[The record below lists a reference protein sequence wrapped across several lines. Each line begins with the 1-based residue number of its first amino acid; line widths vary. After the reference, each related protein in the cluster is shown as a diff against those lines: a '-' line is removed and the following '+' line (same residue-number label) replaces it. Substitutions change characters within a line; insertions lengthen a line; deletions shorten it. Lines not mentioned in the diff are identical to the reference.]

1 MTTRERRVVLAG
13 AAVVLLTWLGTR
25 VLQPAV
31 RAVFDRESRIALLE
45 DRVERLQR
53 LAADSAALR
62 EQAAAA
68 ERQLASMPRR
78 VLQARTAPL
87 AASQV
92 QALLQEAA
100 DGARLAVN
108 RTDVSFEPDSTGAL
122 AASLVAYGDIHGLA
136 AFLASVENGPRLL
149 TLRRL
154 VVQQNSALR
163 GAPDVLSLNLQLSAP
178 VMLDGITPPSAAGAE
193 SRDAGANI
201 MAFGAARDW
210 QDALVRA
217 NLFSASRT
225 APRVRFTLP
234 GEEASPAAYD
244 MDVAANAPSGAEAP
258 QLALVGIFGGRERRA
273 ALIDDGSG
281 DAARVLQ
288 VGDRLNGWLLRRIDS
303 SSVRL
308 ERAGQVRVLRL
319 VRTPLSDSSE

>member
-1 MTTRERRVVLAG
+1 MTTRERWVVMGGVAL
-13 AAVVLLTWLGTR
+13 VLLTWVGTR
-25 VLQPAV
+25 VLQPAM
-31 RAVFDRESRIALLE
+31 RAVLDRESRIALLK

-53 LAADSAALR
+53 LAADSVALR

-68 ERQLASMPRR
+68 EKQLASMPRR

-122 AASLVAYGDIHGLA
+122 AASIMAHGDIHGLA

-163 GAPDVLSLNLQLSAP
+163 GAPDVLSLSAQLSVP
-178 VMLDGITPPSAAGAE
+178 VMLDGMAPPQAGNSTLRAAGAE
-193 SRDAGANI
+193 AEATRVP
-201 MAFGAARDW
+201 RDW
-210 QDALVRA
+210 QDALIRA

-234 GEEASPAAYD
+234 GEEAAQQAYD
-244 MDVAANAPSGAEAP
+244 MDAVTAPVAADAP
-258 QLALVGIFGGRERRA
+258 QLALVGIFGGGERRS

-281 DAARVLQ
+281 GAARVLR

-319 VRTPLSDSSE
+319 LRTPPSDSSE

>member
-1 MTTRERRVVLAG
+1 MTPRERWVVMGGVAL
-13 AAVVLLTWLGTR
+13 VLLSWVGTR
-25 VLQPAV
+25 VLQPAI
-31 RAVFDRESRIALLE
+31 RAVLDRESRIALLE

-53 LAADSAALR
+53 LAADSVALR
-62 EQAAAA
+62 EQAAEA
-68 ERQLASMPRR
+68 EKQLASMPRR

-108 RTDVSFEPDSTGAL
+108 RTDVSFEPDSSGAL
-122 AASLVAYGDIHGLA
+122 AASIMAYGDIHGLA

-163 GAPDVLSLNLQLSAP
+163 GAPDVLSLSAQLSAP
-178 VMLDGITPPSAAGAE
+178 VMLDGVAPPPVAGSWARAATAEAGATH
-193 SRDAGANI
+193 AV
-201 MAFGAARDW
+201 RDW

-234 GEEASPAAYD
+234 GEEPTQAGYTTDA
-244 MDVAANAPSGAEAP
+244 AANPEASTDAP
-258 QLALVGIFGGRERRA
+258 QLTLVGIFGGSERRS

-281 DAARVLQ
+281 DAARVLHI
-288 VGDRLNGWLLRRIDS
+288 GDRLNGWLLRRIDS

-319 VRTPLSDSSE
+319 LRTPPSDSSE